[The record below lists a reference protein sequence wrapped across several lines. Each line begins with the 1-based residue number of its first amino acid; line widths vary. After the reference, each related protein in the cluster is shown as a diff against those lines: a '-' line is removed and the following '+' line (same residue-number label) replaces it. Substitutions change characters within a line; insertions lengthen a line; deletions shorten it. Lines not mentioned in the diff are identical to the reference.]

1 MTTSEGGPIQR
12 SRGSVLGIP
21 VSALAALPVCPAC
34 YPAYAG
40 ILSALGLGAL
50 ASVGAQ
56 AIITIVLLAGALAAL
71 FYRSRV
77 RRGLGPF
84 WLGLVAA
91 GIVLVAKFALALD
104 PATYVGVGL
113 LLAAGV
119 WNVWPRP
126 DDGCELEMRRD
137 PL

>member
-12 SRGSVLGIP
+12 SRGTLLGIP
-21 VSALAALPVCPAC
+21 VS
-34 YPAYAG
+34 
-40 ILSALGLGAL
+40 
-50 ASVGAQ
+50 
-56 AIITIVLLAGALAAL
+56 ALAAL